1 MISIIEKKRKKI
13 AEALKKV
20 VEKKIAYDNTIT
32 MTGQKADPV
41 EVNPSAPTKE
51 GIGVKSTTT

>member
-1 MISIIEKKRKKI
+1 MLSIIEKKRKKI

-20 VEKKIAYDNTIT
+20 SEKMASRGKT

-41 EVNPSAPTKE
+41 EINPSAPTKE
-51 GIGVKSTTT
+51 GIGIKSTTT

>member
-1 MISIIEKKRKKI
+1 MLSIVEKKRKKI

-20 VEKKIAYDNTIT
+20 SEKMASRGKT

-41 EVNPSAPTKE
+41 EINPST
-51 GIGVKSTTT
+51 GVFCFILY